1 MNVAAIEA
9 AVASIQER
17 SEKRPRVGIVLGSGL
32 GGMVEMV
39 EGAEEIGYEE
49 IAEFPRTS
57 VDGHEGRL
65 VLGAIG
71 VVPVAVLQ
79 GRVHLYEGATAD
91 EVVRP
96 VRVLIKLGVEVV
108 VLTNAAGGINA
119 GFEPGDLMCIDDHIN
134 LQGTNA
140 LVGPNEGAYGPRFV
154 DMSEVYDGR
163 LRKVLDEAAGMEGVK
178 WRHGVYAGL
187 LGPAYETPAEVRM
200 LRRLG
205 ADAVGMST
213 VGEAIAARHMGARV
227 CGISLITNLAA
238 GMSGGELTHEEVKR
252 VAGEAAGACTR
263 LVRRAVVEMRGIL

>member
-9 AVASIQER
+9 AVASIQ
-17 SEKRPRVGIVLGSGL
+17 KRRAARPEVGIVLGSGL

-49 IAEFPRTS
+49 IACFPRTS
-57 VDGHEGRL
+57 VEGHEGRL

-71 VVPVAVLQ
+71 GVRVAVLQ
-79 GRVHLYEGATAD
+79 GRVHLYEGATPD

-96 VRVLIKLGVEVV
+96 VRTVIKLGAKVI
-108 VLTNAAGGINA
+108 VLTNAAGGVNE

-134 LQGTNA
+134 LQGINP
-140 LVGPNEGAYGPRFV
+140 LVGRNEGAYGPRFP
-154 DMSEVYDGR
+154 DMSEAYDER
-163 LRKVLDEAAGMEGVK
+163 LRKVLDEAAAVEGVRL
-178 WRHGVYAGL
+178 RHGVYAGL

-200 LRRLG
+200 LRRMG

-227 CGISLITNLAA
+227 CGISLITNRAA
-238 GMSGGELTHEEVKR
+238 GMSKVELTHEEVKR
-252 VAGEAAGACTR
+252 VAGLAAGTCTR
-263 LVRRAVVEMRGIL
+263 VLRRAVVEMRSLL